1 MQLAGKLL
9 IFGALVLCS
18 CGENPT
24 LTREKMIVVMADA
37 MRLEASQQVAY
48 NYLPLSDSI
57 WEENYAYLLKKHKVG
72 KVDFEETMEYYK
84 AHAKEFSS
92 LMEEVVAV
100 LDEEDNKE
108 FRR

>member
-1 MQLAGKLL
+1 MQLAGKIL
-9 IFGALVLCS
+9 IFGALVIYS

-24 LTREKMIVVMADA
+24 LTREKMITVMADA
-37 MRLEASQQVAY
+37 MRIEASQQVAY

-57 WEENYAYLLKKHKVG
+57 WGENYAYLLKKHKVT
-72 KVDFEETMEYYK
+72 KVEFEETMEYYK
-84 AHAKEFSS
+84 THAKEFSS
-92 LMEEVVAV
+92 LMEEVVGV

>member
-1 MQLAGKLL
+1 MRLASKLL
-9 IFGALVLCS
+9 IFGALVLFS
-18 CGENPT
+18 CGENPA
-24 LTREKMIVVMADA
+24 LTREKMVVVMADA

-48 NYLPLSDSI
+48 NYLPLPDSI
-57 WEENYAYLLKKHKVG
+57 WVQNYAYLLQKHKVT
-72 KVDFEETMEYYK
+72 KAEFEETIEYYK

-92 LMEEVVAV
+92 LMEEVVAL